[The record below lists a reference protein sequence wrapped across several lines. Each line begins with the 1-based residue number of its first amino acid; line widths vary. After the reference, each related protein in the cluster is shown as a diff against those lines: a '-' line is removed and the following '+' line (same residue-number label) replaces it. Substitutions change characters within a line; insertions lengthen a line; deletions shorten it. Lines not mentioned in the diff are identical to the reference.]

1 MVFNRISTGKLS
13 LRFYRTIT
21 VNISAV
27 KYPIA
32 FVCFLDAFSLSE
44 KNKFSCIHLQDCNSP
59 LLYTFGFT
67 FANGAN

>member
-13 LRFYRTIT
+13 PQFYRTIT

-32 FVCFLDAFSLSE
+32 FACFLDAFSLSE
-44 KNKFSCIHLQDCNSP
+44 KNKFS
-59 LLYTFGFT
+59 
-67 FANGAN
+67 